1 METVFLVQGT
11 VIQSSYGVQS
21 PHQNV
26 KMEIN
31 IPGGQQSQC
40 EKGGKY
46 TEPETVCKIPDS
58 FSRKNIQTVKSR
70 TGGIGI

>member
-1 METVFLVQGT
+1 
-11 VIQSSYGVQS
+11 
-21 PHQNV
+21 
-26 KMEIN
+26 MEIN

-58 FSRKNIQTVKSR
+58 FSRKKHTNIKEQNWRNWDLKD
-70 TGGIGI
+70 GCDENILPAL